1 MDSKEMLLRKIST
14 SQFAAWELHIYLDTH
29 PNDKQAIESY
39 KKYQART
46 KEYITEYEKKFGPLC
61 QMDPLGDNRW
71 EWVNSPWPWEN
82 TDEGGYVNV

>member
-39 KKYQART
+39 ADYEQLVGGVETLFGTGGKTIEEYAKSVGKPVKSIK
-46 KEYITEYEKKFGPLC
+46 KEYIKK
-61 QMDPLGDNRW
+61 
-71 EWVNSPWPWEN
+71 
-82 TDEGGYVNV
+82 TI